1 VAEGGGLLNRYTG
14 KTVSEVRILSS
25 PPEFFKLLITQQ
37 FFFAYSDLQAVAGNL
52 EEFSQCLCATSTKAI
67 GSRCA

>member
-25 PPEFFKLLITQQ
+25 PPVLKFNIKLNINIH
-37 FFFAYSDLQAVAGNL
+37 DLAC
-52 EEFSQCLCATSTKAI
+52 FCP
-67 GSRCA
+67 